1 MAAFQT
7 RRADMKSV
15 FQKLKEKRQAR
26 LTARYNRLDD
36 TPLEETGKK
45 SHFTTKEAM
54 RRFRAHALVE
64 EKGHRDVVRVG
75 LSDSVWTDLYHH
87 ALTASWT
94 AFVYTSV
101 IFYFLINLFFALLY
115 LIAPSQVTGDGQHT
129 LLSLFFFSVQTLSTV
144 GYGGMVPV
152 GPYANIVVSF
162 EVLVG
167 MMINALATGVVFAR
181 FARPRAR
188 IMFSN
193 TAVISNENGIP
204 ALCIRIANLRLSVIL
219 SVDVEVSLSRLVM
232 SENGHL
238 VRQFDQLLLVQSHV
252 PVLRFAFVM
261 AHVIGPESPLH
272 GKSMAEL
279 EKEEAEIVVTVTGT
293 DEALGQTVFAR
304 TAYRFDRVHHNHR
317 FVDIVLSRPD
327 GRIAVDYT
335 RFHDI
340 EKH

>member
-1 MAAFQT
+1 
-7 RRADMKSV
+7 MKSLW
-15 FQKLKEKRQAR
+15 QRLKEKREAKQE
-26 LTARYNRLDD
+26 ARYTKLDEL
-36 TPLEETGKK
+36 PPSAGGGQKGEKK
-45 SHFTTKEAM
+45 IHFTTKEAVK
-54 RRFRAHALVE
+54 RFRAHALVE
-64 EKGHRDVVRVG
+64 EKSHRDVVRVG
-75 LSDSVWTDLYHH
+75 LRDSVWTDLYHH
-87 ALTASWT
+87 ALTASWAAFTYT
-94 AFVYTSV
+94 AV
-101 IFYFLINLFFALLY
+101 ISYFLINLFFAVLY
-115 LIAPSQVTGDGQHT
+115 WFAPEQVTGDGQHT

-144 GYGGMVPV
+144 GYGGMAPV
-152 GPYANIVVSF
+152 GLYADTVVSF

-193 TAVISNENGIP
+193 TAVISNENGVP
-204 ALCIRIANLRLSVIL
+204 ALCIRIANLRISVIL
-219 SVDVEVSLSRLVM
+219 SVDVEIALSRLVV

-238 VRQFDQLLLVQSHV
+238 VRRFDQLLLVQSHV

-272 GKSMAEL
+272 GKTVAEL
-279 EKEEAEIVVTVTGT
+279 EHEEAEIVVTVTGT

-304 TAYRFDRVHHNHR
+304 TAYRFDRVRHNHR
-317 FVDIVLSRPD
+317 FVDIVASRPD

-340 EKH
+340 EEH

>member
-1 MAAFQT
+1 
-7 RRADMKSV
+7 
-15 FQKLKEKRQAR
+15 
-26 LTARYNRLDD
+26 
-36 TPLEETGKK
+36 
-45 SHFTTKEAM
+45 
-54 RRFRAHALVE
+54 
-64 EKGHRDVVRVG
+64 
-75 LSDSVWTDLYHH
+75 
-87 ALTASWT
+87 
-94 AFVYTSV
+94 
-101 IFYFLINLFFALLY
+101 
-115 LIAPSQVTGDGQHT
+115 
-129 LLSLFFFSVQTLSTV
+129 
-144 GYGGMVPV
+144 
-152 GPYANIVVSF
+152 YANVIVTF
-162 EVLVG
+162 EVLIG

-193 TAVISNENGIP
+193 KAVISNENGIP
-204 ALCIRIANLRLSVIL
+204 ALCIRIANMRLSVIL
-219 SVDVEVSLSRLVM
+219 SVDVEVSLSRLVL

-304 TAYRFDRVHHNHR
+304 TAYRFDHVHHNHR

-327 GRIAVDYT
+327 GKIAVDYT

-340 EKH
+340 EQH